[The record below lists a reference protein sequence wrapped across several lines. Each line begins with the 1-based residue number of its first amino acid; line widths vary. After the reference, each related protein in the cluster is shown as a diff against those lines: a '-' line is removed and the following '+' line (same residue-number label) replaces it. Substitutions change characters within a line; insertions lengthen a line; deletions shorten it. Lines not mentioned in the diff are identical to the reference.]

1 MYYGTCDEEKETLR
15 RFLSRSDMGM
25 KQKKIETGPPTVLVH
40 MQQTRCTSA
49 RNEKNYHSHVYM
61 QFIFNSL
68 YNDNNYNDKN
78 I

>member
-1 MYYGTCDEEKETLR
+1 
-15 RFLSRSDMGM
+15 MGM